1 MRETITDPQRHHS
14 AGLSDSVSTGGSV
27 PARVAGAPGAPVPE
41 PLPPGFI
48 YQLRFDQLRSLTALS
63 VSATGGGL
71 VALQAGLLDRTP
83 LVAIPLVC
91 FGLAAIVAL
100 IGQRQLVTELERT
113 GTVSRA
119 VMGLAQAAEGLL
131 GAGVG
136 GAVAL
141 LALL

>member
-1 MRETITDPQRHHS
+1 MPETITDSQRHPS
-14 AGLSDSVSTGGSV
+14 AGLSDGV
-27 PARVAGAPGAPVPE
+27 PASGHRPAPVAQAPAAPTPE

-48 YQLRFDQLRSLTALS
+48 HQLRFDQLRSLTALS

-91 FGLAAIVAL
+91 FGLAAVVAL
-100 IGQRQLVTELERT
+100 LGQRQLVTELERT
-113 GTVSRA
+113 GTVSRV
-119 VMGLAQAAEGLL
+119 VMGMAQAAEGLL
-131 GAGVG
+131 GAGIG

>member
-14 AGLSDSVSTGGSV
+14 AGLSDSVSAGV
-27 PARVAGAPGAPVPE
+27 PARVAGAPVATVPE

-48 YQLRFDQLRSLTALS
+48 HQLRFDQLRSLTALS

-71 VALQAGLLDRTP
+71 VALQAGLLDRSP
-83 LVAIPLVC
+83 LIAIPLVC
-91 FGLAAIVAL
+91 FALAAIVAL

-113 GTVSRA
+113 GTVSRT
-119 VMGLAQAAEGLL
+119 VMVVAQAAEGLL